1 MKQSTRIV
9 IVLVVVALA
18 AGVVLVGELIR
29 RRNTVAGLIPGSIPV
44 YANGRLAGAFTP
56 DDLASLEKVSFVDD
70 EEGKTQEGW
79 LLKDV
84 LLQILPA
91 DALRADTEIIVSS
104 SSRERSVDLTWGE
117 IGDVDNMIMFDL
129 SGRGTL
135 KLASKMAGLATR
147 DEWVQDVDRI
157 DVN

>member
-9 IVLVVVALA
+9 IVLVVVALV

-29 RRNTVAGLIPGSIPV
+29 RRNTVAGLVPGSIPV
-44 YANGRLAGAFTP
+44 YVNGQLAGAFTP

-91 DALRADTEIIVSS
+91 DDLTADTEIIVSS

-135 KLASKMAGLATR
+135 KLASRMPGLATR